1 MNGLREVIQVRESFF
16 LKVALLGAENSVFP
30 ALKQV
35 MNWSVF
41 SYSFS
46 GLVMAS

>member
-16 LKVALLGAENSVFP
+16 LKVVLLGAENSVFP

-35 MNWSVF
+35 MKWSVF
-41 SYSFS
+41 LIVFP
-46 GLVMAS
+46 VW